1 MRIRYLAVIAALSA
15 LVVVLATGL
24 VWLLLQPT
32 STPSSTPP
40 PSAVS
45 SPSSTPAA
53 SYNPDAHDAGGEDA
67 GAPAD
72 TQEALWGPVVD
83 NFARNFTNTRGGSR
97 QWRQRL
103 IGPSNQPYVTAAVAE
118 QLRTVDVRNVPPG
131 HYEDRE
137 LVKTG
142 PYEIGVK
149 VTYREGWAQVLYL
162 ITDGTHW
169 QVYAYDVWED

>member
-15 LVVVLATGL
+15 LVVVLTTGL
-24 VWLLLQPT
+24 IWLLLQPT
-32 STPSSTPP
+32 PTPSSDPRPP
-40 PSAVS
+40 ALASASSKPS
-45 SPSSTPAA
+45 A

-67 GAPAD
+67 DAPAE

-83 NFARNFTNTRGGSR
+83 NFARNFTNTRGGAAE
-97 QWRQRL
+97 WRKRL
-103 IGPSNQPYVTAAVAE
+103 TGPRTQPYVTAAVAE
-118 QLRTVDVRNVPPG
+118 QLRTVDVRNVPTG

-162 ITDGTHW
+162 ITDGTRW
-169 QVYAYDVWED
+169 QVYAYDIWED